1 MYIEGHN
8 HCFKHYFGVKILSET
23 LFSPPLMKPGCGAKK
38 KGLRGEVQR
47 QTRWMEA
54 REELGAG
61 LGRPA
66 TDQELAD
73 RLAKPRN
80 PATMF

>member
-1 MYIEGHN
+1 M
-8 HCFKHYFGVKILSET
+8 
-23 LFSPPLMKPGCGAKK
+23 
-38 KGLRGEVQR
+38 QR
-47 QTRWMEA
+47 QNRWMEA
-54 REELGAG
+54 RAELGAG

-80 PATMF
+80 PATMFWDN